1 MVSHTKCLIIMSN
14 RAINLIYNTVKD
26 RLSITAEQ
34 FAEALQGWEF
44 VELEHDDKLFGVVM
58 IKDNELHVSFD
69 GVPKFSIRKH
79 IKRTIGQVIE
89 KYGHAVTSVT
99 KGNEKGLNFCKRFG
113 FVEID
118 EDSSK
123 IYMKCDR
130 CNYVR

>member
-1 MVSHTKCLIIMSN
+1 MSS
-14 RAINLIYNTVKD
+14 RAINLIYKTVKD
-26 RLSITAEQ
+26 RLNITAEQ
-34 FAEALQGWEF
+34 FAEALKDWEF

-69 GVPKFSIRKH
+69 SVPKVSIRKH

-89 KYGHAVTSVT
+89 KYGHAVTTVT

-113 FVEID
+113 FFIID
-118 EDSSK
+118 EEQGK